1 MKPCSVLVACKLPD
15 EVEQDI
21 ATHLD
26 ADFMADARSRPLPE
40 LVARLAGRDALIVLA
55 MTPADA
61 SFIAALP
68 ASVKTIATYSVG
80 LDHIDLAAARQR
92 GMAVL
97 HTPDV
102 LTDSVAET
110 ALLLLLGAARR
121 ATESIDLVRSGAWQ
135 GWTPTQLVGVELT
148 GRTLGILGMGRIGRG
163 IAERAK
169 AFGMRI
175 AYHNRKP
182 LAPELA
188 GGAVHHADA
197 TTFLGAI
204 DALAIAC
211 PLTEE
216 TQGFLNAERIATMRP
231 GAIVVNIAR
240 GPVIDD
246 DALIAALKSGHVRAA
261 GLDVFTNEPKLDP
274 RYLDLPNAFLLPHIG
289 SSTVESRRA
298 MGRALIDGLV
308 ALAEGRD
315 PPNRVI

>member
-1 MKPCSVLVACKLPD
+1 MKSCSVLVACKLPD

-21 ATHLD
+21 AAHLD
-26 ADFMADARSRPLPE
+26 ADFMPDARSRPLPE
-40 LVARLAGRDALIVLA
+40 LVARLDGRDALILLA
-55 MTPADA
+55 MTPVDAD
-61 SFIAALP
+61 FIAALP

-80 LDHIDLAAARQR
+80 LDHIDLAAARRR
-92 GMAVL
+92 GFAVL

-102 LTDSVAET
+102 LTDAVAET

-121 ATESIDLVRSGAWQ
+121 ATESIDLIRSGAWQ
-135 GWTPTQLVGVELT
+135 GWSPTQLVGVELT
-148 GRTLGILGMGRIGRG
+148 GKTLGILGMGRIGQG
-163 IAERAK
+163 IAERAR
-169 AFGMRI
+169 AFGMQI
-175 AYHNRKP
+175 TYHNRKP

-188 GGAVHHADA
+188 KGAVHQADVTA
-197 TTFLGAI
+197 FLGAI

-216 TQGFLNAERIATMRP
+216 TRGFLNAERIAAMRP
-231 GAIVVNIAR
+231 GALVVNIAR
-240 GPVIDD
+240 GPVVDD

-298 MGRALIDGLV
+298 MGRTLIDGLT

-315 PPNRVI
+315 PSNRVA